1 MRKKLKK
8 RNSVSWVTYT
18 VVLLIGLAMLYPII
32 WMFFATFK
40 SNAEIFGSVKL
51 LPSSFSFQS
60 YIDGWHV
67 NSKITYTTF
76 FKNSFVMTIITTLF
90 TVLSSAIVAYGF
102 ARYQFPGKKILFG
115 ILIATLMLPGAVVMI
130 PRYAMFNKLGL
141 VDTYWPFYLQG
152 LLSVNS
158 FFVFMLI
165 QFIRGLPRELDE
177 SAYLDGCSDLKV
189 FVKILVPLM
198 KPALFSA
205 GLFQFMWTYNDY
217 TNVLIY
223 INSVKKYTLSLALRL
238 SLDAESVVQ
247 WNKVMA
253 MSFLS
258 ILPLIILFFAAQ
270 KYFVE
275 GIAHQWSEGLKLNRN
290 AEKHTGSESFFTVNM
305 KSALRT
311 IGQCQTLVHV
321 VESDT
326 RGSV

>member
-18 VVLLIGLAMLYPII
+18 IVLLIGLAMLYPII
-32 WMFFATFK
+32 WMSFATFK

-60 YIDGWHV
+60 YIDGWNV
-67 NSKITYTTF
+67 NSKVTYTTF
-76 FKNSFVMTIITTLF
+76 FKNSFLMTIITTLL
-90 TVLSSAIVAYGF
+90 TVLSSSIVAYGF

-115 ILIATLMLPGAVVMI
+115 VLIATLMLPGAVVMI
-130 PRYAMFNKLGL
+130 PRYAMFNKMGL

-238 SLDAESVVQ
+238 SLDSESVVQ

-258 ILPLIILFFAAQ
+258 ILPLIVLFFAAQ

-275 GIAHQWSEGLKLNRN
+275 GIATSGLK
-290 AEKHTGSESFFTVNM
+290 G
-305 KSALRT
+305 
-311 IGQCQTLVHV
+311 
-321 VESDT
+321 
-326 RGSV
+326 

>member
-18 VVLLIGLAMLYPII
+18 IVLLIGLAMLYPII

-60 YIDGWHV
+60 YIDGWNV
-67 NSKITYTTF
+67 NSKVTYTTF
-76 FKNSFVMTIITTLF
+76 FKNSFLMTIITTLL
-90 TVLSSAIVAYGF
+90 TVLSSSIVAYGF

-115 ILIATLMLPGAVVMI
+115 VLIATLMLPGAVVMI
-130 PRYAMFNKLGL
+130 PRYAMFNKMGL

-238 SLDAESVVQ
+238 SLDSESVVQ

-258 ILPLIILFFAAQ
+258 ILPLIVLFFAAQ

-275 GIAHQWSEGLKLNRN
+275 GIATSGLK
-290 AEKHTGSESFFTVNM
+290 G
-305 KSALRT
+305 
-311 IGQCQTLVHV
+311 
-321 VESDT
+321 
-326 RGSV
+326 

>member
-1 MRKKLKK
+1 MR
-8 RNSVSWVTYT
+8 
-18 VVLLIGLAMLYPII
+18 
-32 WMFFATFK
+32 
-40 SNAEIFGSVKL
+40 
-51 LPSSFSFQS
+51 
-60 YIDGWHV
+60 
-67 NSKITYTTF
+67 
-76 FKNSFVMTIITTLF
+76 
-90 TVLSSAIVAYGF
+90 
-102 ARYQFPGKKILFG
+102 
-115 ILIATLMLPGAVVMI
+115 
-130 PRYAMFNKLGL
+130 
-141 VDTYWPFYLQG
+141 G

-275 GIAHQWSEGLKLNRN
+275 GIATSGLK
-290 AEKHTGSESFFTVNM
+290 G
-305 KSALRT
+305 
-311 IGQCQTLVHV
+311 
-321 VESDT
+321 
-326 RGSV
+326 

>member
-165 QFIRGLPRELDE
+165 QFIRRT
-177 SAYLDGCSDLKV
+177 AK
-189 FVKILVPLM
+189 
-198 KPALFSA
+198 
-205 GLFQFMWTYNDY
+205 
-217 TNVLIY
+217 
-223 INSVKKYTLSLALRL
+223 R
-238 SLDAESVVQ
+238 
-247 WNKVMA
+247 
-253 MSFLS
+253 
-258 ILPLIILFFAAQ
+258 
-270 KYFVE
+270 
-275 GIAHQWSEGLKLNRN
+275 
-290 AEKHTGSESFFTVNM
+290 TG
-305 KSALRT
+305 
-311 IGQCQTLVHV
+311 
-321 VESDT
+321 
-326 RGSV
+326 

>member
-18 VVLLIGLAMLYPII
+18 IVLLIGLAMLYPII

-60 YIDGWHV
+60 YIDGWNV
-67 NSKITYTTF
+67 NSKVTYTTF
-76 FKNSFVMTIITTLF
+76 FKNSFLMTMISRVL
-90 TVLSSAIVAYGF
+90 TVLSSSIVAYGF
-102 ARYQFPGKKILFG
+102 ARYQFPGKKILFSV
-115 ILIATLMLPGAVVMI
+115 LIATLMLPGAVVMI
-130 PRYAMFNKLGL
+130 PRYAMFNKMGL

-238 SLDAESVVQ
+238 SLDSESVVQ

-258 ILPLIILFFAAQ
+258 ILPLIVLFFAAQ

-275 GIAHQWSEGLKLNRN
+275 GIATSGLK
-290 AEKHTGSESFFTVNM
+290 G
-305 KSALRT
+305 
-311 IGQCQTLVHV
+311 
-321 VESDT
+321 
-326 RGSV
+326 

>member
-1 MRKKLKK
+1 MLACVFALICILLKLSTIKEMID
-8 RNSVSWVTYT
+8 SVPWMALIT
-18 VVLLIGLAMLYPII
+18 VGGMG
-32 WMFFATFK
+32 TF
-40 SNAEIFGSVKL
+40 ISVC
-51 LPSSFSFQS
+51 
-60 YIDGWHV
+60 
-67 NSKITYTTF
+67 
-76 FKNSFVMTIITTLF
+76 
-90 TVLSSAIVAYGF
+90 
-102 ARYQFPGKKILFG
+102 
-115 ILIATLMLPGAVVMI
+115 
-130 PRYAMFNKLGL
+130 NKLGL

-275 GIAHQWSEGLKLNRN
+275 GIATSGLK
-290 AEKHTGSESFFTVNM
+290 G
-305 KSALRT
+305 
-311 IGQCQTLVHV
+311 
-321 VESDT
+321 
-326 RGSV
+326 